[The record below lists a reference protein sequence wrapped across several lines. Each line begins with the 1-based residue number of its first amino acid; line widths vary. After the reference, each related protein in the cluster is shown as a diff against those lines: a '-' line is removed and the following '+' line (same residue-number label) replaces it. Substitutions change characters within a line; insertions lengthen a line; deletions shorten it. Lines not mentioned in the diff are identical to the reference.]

1 MPRPTKLKHAENPL
15 PVKVGRSTG
24 MAIPEAKA
32 AKIAQAHLNGMSI
45 RQICKAFDTCH
56 TSVVAIVRNRPE
68 LLERAREVTAANWRT
83 IAALSTAQLL
93 DRLEDLKDAQLA
105 IVSGIATDK
114 ALLLSGEPTQRIEVN
129 IAPAADE
136 WLEFV
141 AGLKEKQAREAGGE
155 VIDVAFRPV
164 QAQPGL
170 DKSEYGRL
178 IETGLISPQ

>member
-15 PVKVGRSTG
+15 PVKVGKSTG

-32 AKIAQAHLNGMSI
+32 AKIAQAHLDGMSI

-56 TSVVAIVRNRPE
+56 TSVVAIIRNRPE
-68 LLERAREVTAANWRT
+68 LLERAREVTAANWKT

-93 DRLEDLKDAQLA
+93 DRLPDLKDAQLA

-114 ALLLSGEPTQRIEVN
+114 SLLLSGEPTQRIEVS

-155 VIDVAFRPV
+155 VIDVAFEPADMA
-164 QAQPGL
+164 AQPVGAL
-170 DKSEYGRL
+170 PAGF
-178 IETGLISPQ
+178 

>member
-1 MPRPTKLKHAENPL
+1 MPRPSKSKHAENPL
-15 PVKVGRSTG
+15 PVKVGKSTG

-93 DRLEDLKDAQLA
+93 DRLEDMKDGQLA
-105 IVSGIATDK
+105 ILSGISSDK
-114 ALLLSGEPTQRIEVN
+114 MELLSGQPTQRIEVN
-129 IAPAADE
+129 IAPAADQ
-136 WLEFV
+136 WASFV
-141 AGLKEKQAREAGGE
+141 AGLKQQQAREAGE
-155 VIDVAFRPV
+155 VIDVAF
-164 QAQPGL
+164 QPIPLAGSV
-170 DKSEYGRL
+170 DKQEYGCL
-178 IETGLISPQ
+178 LPTGS

>member
-1 MPRPTKLKHAENPL
+1 MPRPTKAKHLTNPL
-15 PVKVGRSTG
+15 PVKVGKSTG

-93 DRLEDLKDAQLA
+93 DRLEEMKDAQLG
-105 IVSGIATDK
+105 ILSGIATDK
-114 ALLLSGEPTQRIEVN
+114 AELLTGQPTQRVEVN
-129 IAPAADE
+129 IAPAADQ
-136 WLEFV
+136 WAAFV
-141 AGLKEKQAREAGGE
+141 AGLRDQQEAE
-155 VIDVAFRPV
+155 VIDVAFQPV
-164 QAQPGL
+164 ELAAPA
-170 DKSEYGRL
+170 
-178 IETGLISPQ
+178 I

>member
-1 MPRPTKLKHAENPL
+1 
-15 PVKVGRSTG
+15 

>member
-1 MPRPTKLKHAENPL
+1 
-15 PVKVGRSTG
+15 VKVGKSTG

-32 AKIAQAHLNGMSI
+32 AKIAQAHLDGMSI

-56 TSVVAIVRNRPE
+56 TSVVAIIRNRPE
-68 LLERAREVTAANWRT
+68 LLERAREVTAANWKT

-93 DRLEDLKDAQLA
+93 DRLPDLKDAQLA

-114 ALLLSGEPTQRIEVN
+114 SLLLSGEPTQRIEVS

-155 VIDVAFRPV
+155 VIDVAFEPADMA
-164 QAQPGL
+164 AQPVGAL
-170 DKSEYGRL
+170 PAGF
-178 IETGLISPQ
+178 

>member
-1 MPRPTKLKHAENPL
+1 MPRPSKAKHLTNPL
-15 PVKVGRSTG
+15 PVKVGKSTG

-93 DRLEDLKDAQLA
+93 DRLEDMKDAQLG
-105 IVSGIATDK
+105 ILSGIATDK
-114 ALLLSGEPTQRIEVN
+114 AELLTGQPTQRVEVS
-129 IAPAADE
+129 IAPAADQ
-136 WLEFV
+136 WAAFV
-141 AGLKEKQAREAGGE
+141 AGLRDQQEAE
-155 VIDVAFRPV
+155 VIDVPFRLVEP
-164 QAQPGL
+164 AAAA
-170 DKSEYGRL
+170 
-178 IETGLISPQ
+178 I

>member
-15 PVKVGRSTG
+15 PVKVGKSTG

-32 AKIAQAHLNGMSI
+32 AKIAQAHLDGMSI

-56 TSVVAIVRNRPE
+56 TSVVAIIRNRPE
-68 LLERAREVTAANWRT
+68 LLERAREVTAANWKT

-93 DRLEDLKDAQLA
+93 DRLPDLKDAQLA

-114 ALLLSGEPTQRIEVN
+114 SLLLSGEPTQRIEVS

-155 VIDVAFRPV
+155 VIDVAF
-164 QAQPGL
+164 QPIPLAGSV
-170 DKSEYGRL
+170 DKQEYGFL
-178 IETGLISPQ
+178 LPTGS

>member
-1 MPRPTKLKHAENPL
+1 MPRPTKSKHAENPL
-15 PVKVGRSTG
+15 PVKVGKSTG

-56 TSVVAIVRNRPE
+56 TSVVAIIRNRPE

-93 DRLEDLKDAQLA
+93 DRLEDMKDGQLA
-105 IVSGIATDK
+105 ILSGISSDK
-114 ALLLSGEPTQRIEVN
+114 MELLSGQPTQRIEVN
-129 IAPAADE
+129 IAPAADQ

-141 AGLKEKQAREAGGE
+141 AGLKQQQAREAGE

-164 QAQPGL
+164 EPAA
-170 DKSEYGRL
+170 RL
-178 IETGLISPQ
+178 V

>member
-1 MPRPTKLKHAENPL
+1 MPRPSKAKHLTNPL
-15 PVKVGRSTG
+15 PVKVGKSTG

-93 DRLEDLKDAQLA
+93 DRLEEMKDAQLG
-105 IVSGIATDK
+105 ILSGIATDK
-114 ALLLSGEPTQRIEVN
+114 AELLTGQPTQRVEVN
-129 IAPAADE
+129 IAPAADQ
-136 WLEFV
+136 WAAFV
-141 AGLKEKQAREAGGE
+141 AGLRDQQEAE
-155 VIDVAFRPV
+155 VIDVAFQPV
-164 QAQPGL
+164 EPAATA
-170 DKSEYGRL
+170 
-178 IETGLISPQ
+178 I

>member
-15 PVKVGRSTG
+15 PVKVGKSTG

-68 LLERAREVTAANWRT
+68 LLERAREVAAANWKT

-114 ALLLSGEPTQRIEVN
+114 SLLLSGDPTQRIEVS

-141 AGLKEKQAREAGGE
+141 AGLKEKQAREAGE
-155 VIDVAFRPV
+155 VIDVAFQPV
-164 QAQPGL
+164 EPAA
-170 DKSEYGRL
+170 RL
-178 IETGLISPQ
+178 V

>member
-1 MPRPTKLKHAENPL
+1 MPRPTKSKHAENPL
-15 PVKVGRSTG
+15 PVKVGKSTG

-56 TSVVAIVRNRPE
+56 TSVVAVIRNRPE

-93 DRLEDLKDAQLA
+93 DRLEDMKDGQLA
-105 IVSGIATDK
+105 ILSGISSDK
-114 ALLLSGEPTQRIEVN
+114 MELLSGQPTQRIEVN
-129 IAPAADE
+129 IAPAADQ

-141 AGLKEKQAREAGGE
+141 AGLKQQQAREAGE
-155 VIDVAFRPV
+155 VIDVAFEPADMASQPV
-164 QAQPGL
+164 GALPAGF
-170 DKSEYGRL
+170 
-178 IETGLISPQ
+178 